1 MMIACNSAITTET
14 LKNGFIHLQ
23 IQNIRRIMFY
33 KVINDHL
40 IISIHLHTTKP
51 LNIQNHKTPLGF
63 KYSKVVFVL

>member
-1 MMIACNSAITTET
+1 MMACNSAITTET
-14 LKNGFIHLQ
+14 LKNGLIHLQ

-51 LNIQNHKTPLGF
+51 LNIQIQIH
-63 KYSKVVFVL
+63 

>member
-1 MMIACNSAITTET
+1 MIACNSAITTET
-14 LKNGFIHLQ
+14 LKNGLIHLQ

-51 LNIQNHKTPLGF
+51 LNIQIQIH
-63 KYSKVVFVL
+63 